1 MHHSNEWC
9 VSSDEVSIGD
19 SRWQDNSESIAQ
31 TPGILDGCPTPATAD
46 GYRDRSSSRNQF
58 VEPHRFNT
66 ASLRG
71 IGVER
76 AEEPQKISG
85 ILQGTGS
92 GVGSLKGHLILD
104 LGDCVSVEKATK
116 FRGAEQVC
124 EELGVDR
131 EGLSATLRQGGIA
144 FVHKGGDV
152 AKQQRPRE
160 RTRVVCRHGG
170 HGDVAGLN
178 AFQQRAQSGEVVD
191 VVETLAHGL
200 QHDRE
205 VGIVSGYL

>member
-1 MHHSNEWC
+1 MHHSLEWC
-9 VSSDEVSIGD
+9 VSSDEVGIGD
-19 SRWQDNSESIAQ
+19 SRWQYDSESIAQ
-31 TPGILDGCPTPATAD
+31 TPGILDGCPTPTTAN
-46 GYRDRSSSRNQF
+46 GHRDRPSSRNQF

-71 IGVER
+71 SGVER

-85 ILQGTGS
+85 VLQGTGS
-92 GVGSLKGHLILD
+92 GVGSLKGHLILH
-104 LGDCVSVEKATK
+104 LGDGVSVEKATK

-124 EELGVDR
+124 EELGVNR

-144 FVHKGGDV
+144 FIHKGCDV
-152 AKQQRPRE
+152 AEQQRPRE
-160 RTRVVCRHGG
+160 RTGVVRRHGG
-170 HGDVAGLN
+170 HGDVARVN
-178 AFQQRAQSGEVVD
+178 AFQQRAQPGEVVD

-205 VGIVSGYL
+205 VGIVSGHL